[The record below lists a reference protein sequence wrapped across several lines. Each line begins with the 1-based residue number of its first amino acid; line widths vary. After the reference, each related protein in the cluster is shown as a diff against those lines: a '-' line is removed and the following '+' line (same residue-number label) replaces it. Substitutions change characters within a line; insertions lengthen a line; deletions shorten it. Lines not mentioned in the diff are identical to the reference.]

1 MFSFLV
7 ALMLA
12 AAPADGGVALL
23 APLIGHWVGDG
34 SGSPGTGPGE
44 FSFEPGLQGKV
55 VLRKNSPSTR
65 GRRSPAF
72 RHDDLMVVYQEGGQ
86 GPLRAD
92 YYDNEGHV
100 IRYTVSAEGKTIRFL
115 GDVDGGGA
123 AIPAYL
129 YTHRFRHRSHPVRD
143 GAARPAGGV
152 PSVYRGHGAARS
164 SRLGGIAAAENDGE
178 RAPQDDRPQA
188 QRIVADQKEIP
199 AGASAGS

>member
-34 SGSPGTGPGE
+34 SGSPGTGTGE

-55 VLRKNSPSTR
+55 VLRKNFAEYPKTAER
-65 GRRSPAF
+65 PAF

-115 GDVDGGGA
+115 GDVTAGA
-123 AIPAYL
+123 P
-129 YTHRFRHRSHPVRD
+129 RFRLIYTLTRSDTVRIQFEMAPP
-143 GAARPAGGV
+143 GQPEAFRPYIEATAR
-152 PSVYRGHGAARS
+152 RAR
-164 SRLGGIAAAENDGE
+164 RD
-178 RAPQDDRPQA
+178 
-188 QRIVADQKEIP
+188 
-199 AGASAGS
+199 